1 MDETQPL
8 LPEVTTD
15 QQPKHHDNNKNVVD
29 FDPDGD
35 SENPQDWPQA
45 YKWGIVALLA
55 FMAFTVCVPSPIHFL
70 HILYSILKPPIH
82 TTP

>member
-15 QQPKHHDNNKNVVD
+15 QQPKHHDKNVVD

-55 FMAFTVCVPSPIHFL
+55 FMAFTVCVPSHSFTL
-70 HILYSILKPPIH
+70 AY
-82 TTP
+82 TPRTAF